1 MRTPFL
7 RYYIACAAHRAA
19 LISWWL
25 CLARRQFSEASN
37 ILAVLMT
44 FVLYPSILAA
54 YVSLKKLKEDNWR
67 VTRCAA
73 YAWAAWLHT

>member
-1 MRTPFL
+1 
-7 RYYIACAAHRAA
+7 
-19 LISWWL
+19 
-25 CLARRQFSEASN
+25 
-37 ILAVLMT
+37 MT

-73 YAWAAWLHT
+73 YAWAAWLHA